1 MPQFTRSDLQP
12 NNVHATMLQSMV
24 PDSSQPQ
31 FEQAHNTTFNPDTQ
45 EQQTGHVAPFMS
57 RIEQSQRQKP
67 SWLITV
73 ETMICYLVL
82 VENDLKEQ
90 LGGIELTEQ
99 QQQQVIDVFR
109 QYLIVVR
116 ENLDKAVI
124 AVSS

>member
-1 MPQFTRSDLQP
+1 
-12 NNVHATMLQSMV
+12 MV